1 MEDSPSENQLD
12 KTGKKTNLQVVLIG
26 TAVAVGMFI
35 IPFLL
40 ISPISYF
47 GTTTER
53 WNSYL
58 GVFSMLLT
66 GSGWFYICCI
76 PLIPFQCLLQETK
89 VLGLMIIM
97 YCTAL
102 LSGGILLLLGYLLS
116 LA

>member
-1 MEDSPSENQLD
+1 MEDSPSENQLN
-12 KTGKKTNLQVVLIG
+12 KTGKKTNLQMVLILTAVMTGMVIIPYLLMSPIVYLCATTEKWNSHLELASGLG
-26 TAVAVGMFI
+26 TAA
-35 IPFLL
+35 
-40 ISPISYF
+40 
-47 GTTTER
+47 
-53 WNSYL
+53 
-58 GVFSMLLT
+58 
-66 GSGWFYICCI
+66 GWFYICCI